1 MTRDGSEDVAEEL
14 SAFAES
20 PPPPSKLDRVAP
32 IVVLCV
38 RHTERE
44 REREKERDFLVWSNR
59 EKMIEN

>member
-44 REREKERDFLVWSNR
+44 REREKERDFLVW
-59 EKMIEN
+59 K